1 LSNFYLIAA
10 TSLIFFSIY
19 LKKELI
25 VKKTGLVDAPDKKLK
40 NHKKNTPVIGGVL
53 FGLVTILILATS
65 AYTNYTK
72 NILFI
77 KILFLSLTCSVIGII
92 DDIQKIKPTPKIFI
106 TTLILLIFLI
116 LFPELRIKQITFS
129 DNFFI
134 KNLNIENKLLLSIA
148 ITILCYQLLIHAFN
162 MADGHDGIA
171 SLMATTWLFY
181 IYFTKNNFQF
191 LVPFITVLLLF
202 IYFNLKSKIFLGDS
216 GNYFLSTLLA
226 SLIILNNNNN
236 KNFLAEEIFIILML
250 PGIDML
256 RLFFTRIKNKKNPLI
271 GDKKHLHH
279 LLFKRFSKNITTLIY
294 FLLFITPIFFLYF
307 KILSENYIIIIFLVI
322 YVLIISKF
330 IK

>member
-1 LSNFYLIAA
+1 LSNFYLIVASSA
-10 TSLIFFSIY
+10 IFFSIY
-19 LKKELI
+19 LKKEFI
-25 VKKTGLVDAPDKKLK
+25 VKKTGLIDAPDKKLK
-40 NHKKNTPVIGGVL
+40 NHKKNTPVIGGIV
-53 FGLVTILILATS
+53 FGLATIIILVTSIYI
-65 AYTNYTK
+65 NYIK

-77 KILFLSLTCSVIGII
+77 KILLLSLVCSVIGTI
-92 DDIQKIKPTPKIFI
+92 DDIQKIKPTPKIFF

-171 SLMATTWLFY
+171 SLMATTWLVY

-191 LVPFITVLLLF
+191 LVPFISLLLLF
-202 IYFNLKSKIFLGDS
+202 MYFNLKSKIFLGDS

-226 SLIILNNNNN
+226 SLIILNNNNYN
-236 KNFLAEEIFIILML
+236 NFIAEEIFIMLML

-256 RLFFTRIKNKKNPLI
+256 RLFFIRIKNKKNPLI
-271 GDKKHLHH
+271 GDRKHLHH
-279 LLFKRFSKNITTLIY
+279 LLFKKFNKNITTLIY
-294 FLLFITPIFFLYF
+294 FILFITPIFFLYF
-307 KILSENYIIIIFLVI
+307 KILPENYIIIIFLII
-322 YVLIISKF
+322 YFLIISKLT
-330 IK
+330 K

>member
-1 LSNFYLIAA
+1 MSNLYLIVLAP
-10 TSLIFFSIY
+10 LIFFSIY
-19 LKKELI
+19 LKKEFI
-25 VKKTGLVDAPDKKLK
+25 VKKLGLVDIPDKKLK
-40 NHKKNTPVIGGVL
+40 NHKKDTPVIGGIV
-53 FGLVTILILATS
+53 FSSITIFILV
-65 AYTNYTK
+65 AYIFTNYRD

-77 KILFLSLTCSVIGII
+77 KILLLSLLCCIVGMI
-92 DDIQKIKPTPKIFI
+92 DDIYKIKAQPKFFF
-106 TTLILLIFLI
+106 TTLILLIFLT
-116 LFPELRIKQITFS
+116 LFPELRIKHIIFS
-129 DNFFI
+129 DNFFV
-134 KNLNIENKLLLSIA
+134 KNLNLESKILLSTA

-226 SLIILNNNNN
+226 SLIILNNNND

-256 RLFFTRIKNKKNPLI
+256 RLFFIRVKNKKNPLI

-279 LLFKRFSKNITTLIY
+279 LLFKKFNKNITTLIY